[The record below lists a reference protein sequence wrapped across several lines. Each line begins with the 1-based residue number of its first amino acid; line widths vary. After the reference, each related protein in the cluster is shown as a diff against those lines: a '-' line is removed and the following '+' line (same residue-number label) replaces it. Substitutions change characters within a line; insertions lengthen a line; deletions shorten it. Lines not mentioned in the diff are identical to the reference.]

1 MIIDTL
7 HDIVTSPFIQFFLL
21 AILAGLAKSDLN
33 IPDQVTKALSMY
45 LMLAIGLKGGLAIS
59 NSPVPI
65 SEIALV
71 LLAGVFLSF
80 LIPFLGYSLIR
91 LTTNL
96 SRLDSAAIAAHYG
109 SVSVV
114 TFSYAVAY
122 LHGKGY
128 SHAGYVVT
136 LMAFME
142 APAIITGLLLAKGS
156 QRLKPGAKR
165 RLLSPEVL
173 RDVAFNSSVVLLLG
187 GLMIGITAEKQ
198 AMEGLQPY
206 LIKPFYA
213 VLCIF
218 LIDLGLIT
226 ARQFKNLKIFP
237 LPLILYCLYMPLTSM
252 VIGIGMAALLGLQ
265 VPEMM
270 LFATLCASASYIA
283 VPAAMRIAL
292 PEANPALYVT
302 CSLAITFPFNL
313 IVGIPLYF
321 QVANWI
327 SG

>member
-1 MIIDTL
+1 MVIDIL

-21 AILAGLAKSDLN
+21 AIIAGLAKSDLN

-45 LMLAIGLKGGLAIS
+45 LMLAIGLKGGLAIA
-59 NSPVPI
+59 NSSVPLT
-65 SEIALV
+65 EIAVV
-71 LLAGVFLSF
+71 LLSGVFLSF
-80 LIPFLGYSLIR
+80 LIPLIGYGLLR
-91 LTTNL
+91 KTTGL

-122 LHGKGY
+122 LNGKGY

-187 GLMIGITAEKQ
+187 GLIIGLTADKQ
-198 AMEGLQPY
+198 AIEGLKPY
-206 LIKPFYA
+206 LINPFYA

-237 LPLILYCLYMPLTSM
+237 FPLILYCLYMPLISM
-252 VIGIGMAALLGLQ
+252 AIGLTTAAILGLHL
-265 VPEMM
+265 PEMM
-270 LFATLCASASYIA
+270 LLATLCASASYIA

-321 QVANWI
+321 YLADWLAK
-327 SG
+327 